1 MPTIK
6 TELGDI
12 EVSEEDAQVVDF
24 KGYLGNRNLKRAGVK
39 VQWTKYSLQE
49 YAKCAADPLYFIEN
63 YMKVVHV
70 DHGLVP
76 FILRDYQKEL
86 LHNVHTHRRNIITMA
101 RQSGKSVTVVGY
113 LLWYILFNEYKTV
126 MLLANKAATA
136 REILGKAQIAYMAL
150 PHWLQMGVEEWNKGS
165 IILENGSRAIAE
177 ATSSNAIRGFVS
189 NMLII
194 DEAAFVEH
202 WEEFSAS
209 VIPTITSGETTKL
222 VLISTPKGLNSFY
235 KTWEMAQHY
244 GKDPTTLPPGIQWN
258 GYVPL
263 HVTWHKVPGRGEK
276 WYKETLAEL
285 NFDMDKFNAEYECE
299 FLGSSGTLIAG
310 WKLKELVP
318 KVPIYEKENLRKYKD
333 PIKTNTY
340 VMTVDVS
347 EGKGMDYSAFQVTD
361 ITKMPFE
368 QVCTF
373 RSNLIT
379 PTEFAQ
385 IIHGTALAYNSAAVL
400 IEYASLGP
408 EVSDTLFN
416 DLQYDN
422 LLHTES
428 AGSRGKR
435 ISDMQGK
442 MIDRGI
448 KMSTIVKSTG
458 CSLLKLLIEQNQ
470 LIINDYNT
478 IQELSTFSR
487 KAKSFCAEEGC
498 HDDLVMSYVVFAWLS
513 NQVYFKNLTD
523 INTLAEL
530 RDHTQQYIED
540 NLTPFGFA
548 PSLEEEMVQ
557 PAKADPWSMSWHDE
571 NEREWPLE
579 PIITHLNF

>member
-6 TELGDI
+6 TDLGEI
-12 EVSEEDAQVVDF
+12 EVSELDAKSINF
-24 KGYLGNRNLKRAGVK
+24 KGYLGNVSLKRAGV
-39 VQWTKYSLQE
+39 QHEWTKETLAE
-49 YAKCAADPLYFIEN
+49 YVKCSQDPLYFVET
-63 YMKVVHV
+63 YMKIVHV
-70 DHGLVP
+70 DHGLIP
-76 FILRDYQKEL
+76 FTLRDYQVQL
-86 LHNVHTHRRNIITMA
+86 LNNVHNDRFNIVTMA
-101 RQSGKSVTVVGY
+101 RQSGKSTAVIGY
-113 LLWYILFNEYKTV
+113 VLWYILFNTHKTV
-126 MLLANKAATA
+126 MILANKAPTA
-136 REILGKAQIAYMAL
+136 REILGKAQLAYMHL
-150 PHWLQMGVEEWNKGS
+150 PHWLQMGVVEWNKGS
-165 IILENGSRAIAE
+165 IVLENGSRAIAE
-177 ATSSNAIRGFVS
+177 ATSSNSIRGYVT
-189 NMLII
+189 NLLII
-194 DEAAFVEH
+194 DEAAHIEH
-202 WEEFSAS
+202 WEEFFTSTL
-209 VIPTITSGETTKL
+209 PTITSGKTTKI
-222 VLISTPKGLNSFY
+222 VQISTPCGLNHFY
-235 KTWEMAQHY
+235 KTWELAKY
-244 GKDPTTLPPGIQWN
+244 KDVDPSTLPQGIQWN
-258 GYVPL
+258 EYTPL
-263 HVTWHKVPGRGEK
+263 LVTWDKVPDRDEK
-276 WYKETLAEL
+276 WHQSTLAAM
-285 NFDMDKFNAEYECE
+285 NFDYDKFNQEYNCE
-299 FLGSSGTLIAG
+299 FQGSSGTLIAG
-310 WKLKELVP
+310 WKLKELVSR
-318 KVPIYEKENLRKYKD
+318 VPIYEKENLRKYKD

-428 AGSRGKR
+428 AGNRGKR

-448 KMSTIVKSTG
+448 KMSTTVKSTG

-487 KAKSFCAEEGC
+487 KAKSFQAEEGC

-513 NQVYFKNLTD
+513 NQTYFKNLTD

-557 PAKADPWSMSWHDE
+557 PVRPDPWSMSWHDE
-571 NEREWPLE
+571 NEREWPLA
-579 PIITHLNF
+579 IITNQNF